1 MARLRVAALIGATVM
16 VSALAARPHVPAK
29 LDRPLTAWAK
39 HPSTPFV
46 RTLIHVRPGMAAHVA
61 QELALLSR
69 PLGIESTSDSFVADL
84 SPAGL
89 FAANLDDNVIRL
101 SVESRDAGLPSTSLA
116 KNNFQRID
124 EAHLR
129 AKR

>member
-1 MARLRVAALIGATVM
+1 MARLRVAALIGAAVM

-29 LDRPLTAWAK
+29 LDRPPAAWAK

-46 RTLIHVRPGMAAHVA
+46 RTLIQVRPGTAAHVA
-61 QELALLSR
+61 RELALLSP
-69 PLGIESTSDSFVADL
+69 PLGVESTSDSLVADL

-101 SVESRDAGLPSTSLA
+101 SVESRHAGFPSTILV